1 MKIATVDAIP
11 VRYPEPNDAGATRH
25 LLLVRMRADDGQ
37 VGWGE
42 AVTMWPE
49 ATRAAAAVVDGLTP
63 LLVGRDP
70 VESDALWRAMREHT
84 WWYGVGGIASFAIAA
99 LDIAVWDLRGKAVG
113 RSVLDLL
120 GGAAHPRLPAVCSCH
135 AFLAEIDALAE
146 QMAGWL
152 AGGARGIKVGFG
164 KRGEA
169 HLGYD
174 HDRDVAF
181 VRALRRAIGP
191 DRLIMV
197 DVGHAN
203 RWDLAT
209 AAARVAALEEY
220 GLHWIEEPL
229 GGDDPEGYRDLRSRI
244 RTPVAYGEREWHVRG
259 YERLLATGTVDVVG
273 VDPGRAEGITGFRR
287 VCELVE
293 RHRRTANAHAWSS
306 AIVTAASLAVSF
318 SSPVFRLFET
328 KPLPNPMQDEL
339 VSSPIASSGG
349 WMSPPTGPGL
359 GIEVLDDVVERYRA

>member
-1 MKIATVDAIP
+1 MRIVSVEPIP
-11 VRYPEPNDAGATRH
+11 VCYPEPNDAGATRH
-25 LLLVRMRADDGQ
+25 LLLVRLRADDGQ

-49 ATRAAAAVVDGLTP
+49 ATRAAAVIVEGLAP

-84 WWYGVGGIASFAIAA
+84 WWYGPGGIASFAISA

-113 RSVLDLL
+113 RSVLELL
-120 GGAAHPRLPAVCSCH
+120 GGAVHPRLPAVCSCH
-135 AFLAEIDALAE
+135 AFLAELDALAE

-152 AGGARGIKVGFG
+152 AGGLQGIKIGFG
-164 KRGEA
+164 KRGDA

-181 VRALRRAIGP
+181 MRTLRRALGP
-191 DRLIMV
+191 DKLIMI
-197 DVGHAN
+197 DVGNAN
-203 RWDLAT
+203 RWDLAA
-209 AAARVAALEEY
+209 AAARVTAMEEY

-229 GGDDPEGYRDLRSRI
+229 GGDDPDGYRDLRSRI
-244 RTPVAYGEREWHVRG
+244 RTPVAYGEREWNLRG
-259 YERLLATGTVDVVG
+259 YQRLLETGTVDVVG
-273 VDPGRAEGITGFRR
+273 VDPGRAEGITGFRK

-293 RHRRTANAHAWSS
+293 QHRRAANAHAWSS

-318 SSPVFRLFET
+318 SSPIFRLFEV
-328 KPLPNPMQDEL
+328 KPLPNPMQDDL
-339 VSSPIASSGG
+339 VVSPIAAAGG
-349 WMSPPTGPGL
+349 WMAPPGGPGL
-359 GIEVLDDVVERYRA
+359 GIEVRDDVVERYRA